1 MTGFSV
7 SKPQTSLRGEIMTS
21 LDLSP
26 RTSVEP
32 LDRSFSYLVPW
43 APLPKQEPR
52 PALRTGD
59 PLTSQSEPAML
70 ARATV
75 EVRIALEQAASAAEE
90 AAAYARAVAN
100 VLTSLSDRSI
110 PATVTQ
116 APCSESPLSPRE
128 REVLSLVAEGR
139 SNKAIADAL
148 SVSPNTIK
156 THVASLFTK
165 LNVDSRVQL
174 ATIAARF
181 EFC

>member
-1 MTGFSV
+1 MAS
-7 SKPQTSLRGEIMTS
+7 
-21 LDLSP
+21 
-26 RTSVEP
+26 
-32 LDRSFSYLVPW
+32 LDRSFQMSVEPHGRSFSFIAPW
-43 APLPKQEPR
+43 APVPQQGFR
-52 PALRTGD
+52 PAPRAGN
-59 PLTSQSEPAML
+59 PLATLSEPATL
-70 ARATV
+70 VRTTA

-100 VLTSLSDRSI
+100 VLSSLSDRAFPVAP
-110 PATVTQ
+110 PAT
-116 APCSESPLSPRE
+116 PCAENPLSPRE

-156 THVASLFTK
+156 THVASLLTK

-174 ATIAARF
+174 ATMAARF

>member
-1 MTGFSV
+1 
-7 SKPQTSLRGEIMTS
+7 MTS
-21 LDLSP
+21 LDRSYQ
-26 RTSVEP
+26 TSVEP
-32 LDRSFSYLVPW
+32 HGRSFGYLAPW
-43 APLPKQEPR
+43 APLPKQEIR
-52 PALRTGD
+52 PAARTGD
-59 PLTSQSEPAML
+59 PLTAHSEPATL
-70 ARATV
+70 ARATA

-100 VLTSLSDRSI
+100 VLSSLSDRAI
-110 PATVTQ
+110 PAA
-116 APCSESPLSPRE
+116 APRTPCADSPLSPRE

-165 LNVDSRVQL
+165 LNADSRVQL
-174 ATIAARF
+174 ATIAARL

>member
-1 MTGFSV
+1 M
-7 SKPQTSLRGEIMTS
+7 
-21 LDLSP
+21 
-26 RTSVEP
+26 
-32 LDRSFSYLVPW
+32 
-43 APLPKQEPR
+43 PKQEFR

-59 PLTSQSEPAML
+59 PLTSHPEPATL
-70 ARATV
+70 ARATA
-75 EVRIALEQAASAAEE
+75 EVRIALEQAAIAAEE

-100 VLTSLSDRSI
+100 VLSSLSDRAI
-110 PATVTQ
+110 PAP
-116 APCSESPLSPRE
+116 APRTPCADSPLSPRE

-165 LNVDSRVQL
+165 LNADSRVQL
-174 ATIAARF
+174 ATIAARL

>member
-1 MTGFSV
+1 
-7 SKPQTSLRGEIMTS
+7 MTS
-21 LDLSP
+21 LDRSYQ
-26 RTSVEP
+26 TSVEP
-32 LDRSFSYLVPW
+32 NGRSFGYLAPW
-43 APLPKQEPR
+43 APLPKQEFR

-59 PLTSQSEPAML
+59 PLATHAEPAAL
-70 ARATV
+70 ARATA

-100 VLTSLSDRSI
+100 VLSSLSDRAI
-110 PATVTQ
+110 PAPTPRT
-116 APCSESPLSPRE
+116 PCADSPLSPRE

-165 LNVDSRVQL
+165 LNADSRVQL
-174 ATIAARF
+174 ATIAARL